1 MFRVRPRLDPLLDVG
16 QLDDPLH
23 ERHELGRLLL
33 PIVRDP
39 VAQHLHCVGHAD
51 EDSAQRLFFS

>member
-1 MFRVRPRLDPLLDVG
+1 MFRVWPRLDPLLDVG

-33 PIVRDP
+33 PIIGDLVS
-39 VAQHLHCVGHAD
+39 QHLHGVGNAD
-51 EDSAQRLFFS
+51 ED